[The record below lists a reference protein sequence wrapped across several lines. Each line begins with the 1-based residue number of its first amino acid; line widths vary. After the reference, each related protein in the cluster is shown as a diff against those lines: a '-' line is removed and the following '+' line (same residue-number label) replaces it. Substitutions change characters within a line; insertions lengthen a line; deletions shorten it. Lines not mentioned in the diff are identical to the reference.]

1 MLTLEKLQN
10 LGALPKKL
18 NIVKKGDYADGSI
31 ITAKIIKQADEEF
44 RSTCEKAIVVDDYKW
59 IAVNDGESIETANVV
74 YSCNG
79 DKLVGS
85 YNRQRRIFF
94 QRELRG
100 EMLYTVTQIEISN
113 NNKSEKENKK
123 MAEGIDLTNLK
134 NMDLSGMDAAPVAPV
149 VTDEA
154 KPVSE
159 SQKAILDIKAK
170 IQQGDV
176 QLANREQLVIT
187 NQKYGRLIAF
197 ITKTD
202 KGIKVS
208 KCKVMK
214 VDGNGNG
221 ILRTDLTAEQNAKV
235 EEAKKNPEVRIPKS
249 YYETETALVFKE
261 SKPSAPIGVIVSTP
275 NGALVDYTSLYEAN
289 QSLDVSNDATAVI
302 KIMSMEMFYSFLA
315 GLYDGRIKES
325 DAVLGNKATWLI
337 EKFTQV
343 KAKSDS
349 PDKAYTIRPSIA
361 LEDRK
366 ARNTVLTTG
375 NYVPLRKFITMSQS
389 DIKSAEDAQKLQYN
403 IEAAFKKQGSY
414 ADLRPADQ
422 KIITNNGTESKYF
435 TTGGDMVVISGVK
448 KFDDKETDVANVRIP
463 VRTKKQSK
471 DGNSYTYGYEYEEL
485 GENGKLYEADKAVAA
500 ILGEAKY
507 SVTDFLAEV
516 TKVTKK
522 RSAGASKKATISAAD
537 YVAAMR
543 VNSVNTSTS
552 LSPKDIAA
560 QLAGLNS

>member
-1 MLTLEKLQN
+1 MLTLEKLQ
-10 LGALPKKL
+10 LIGALPKKL
-18 NIVKKGDYADGSI
+18 NIVKKSDYTDSSI

-44 RSTCEKAIVVDDYKW
+44 RNTCEKAIVVDNYKW
-59 IAVNDGESIETANVV
+59 IAVNDGDSIETANVV

-79 DKLVGS
+79 DNLVGS
-85 YNRQRRIFF
+85 FNRQRRIFS

-113 NNKSEKENKK
+113 NKKNEKEKQK
-123 MAEGIDLTNLK
+123 MAGVDLTNLE
-134 NMDLSGMDAAPVAPV
+134 NMNLNDIEATSVAPV

-170 IQQGDV
+170 IQQSDSQV
-176 QLANREQLVIT
+176 ANHDQVIIT

-208 KCKVMK
+208 KCKVTK

-221 ILRTDLTAEQNAKV
+221 VLRTDLKPDQLDKV
-235 EEAKKNPEVRIPKS
+235 EQAKNNKEIRIPAG
-249 YYETETALVFKE
+249 YYEKETALMFKE
-261 SKPSAPIGVIVSTP
+261 SKPSAPIAVIVSTP
-275 NGALVDYTSLYEAN
+275 KGALVDFTSLY
-289 QSLDVSNDATAVI
+289 SNDTIGATNDTTAEI

-325 DAVLGNKATWLI
+325 DAVLGNRATWLA
-337 EKFTQV
+337 EKFTQA

-375 NYVPLRKFITMSQS
+375 NYIPLRKFITMSQS
-389 DIKSAEDAQKLQYN
+389 EIKTQEDVDKLQYN

-414 ADLRPADQ
+414 AALRPADQ
-422 KIITNNGTESKYF
+422 EIIKDNGTKSKYF
-435 TTGGDMVVISGVK
+435 TTGGDMITISGVK

-471 DGNSYTYGYEYEEL
+471 DGTSFTYGYEYEEL
-485 GENGKLYEADKAVAA
+485 GENGDLYKADKAVAD
-500 ILGEAKY
+500 ILAAAKM

-516 TKVTKK
+516 GKVTKK
-522 RSAGASKKATISAAD
+522 RSASASKKATISAAD
-537 YVAAMR
+537 YVAVLGR
-543 VNSVNTSTS
+543 GTSINASTN

-560 QLAGLNS
+560 QLAGLNN